1 MTSTITTTTTHTTTK
16 ATIIKPRK
24 KILFFYNPHSGNGLF
39 KNNLDLIIERLQGKK
54 YQVVPVRAAKGKTI
68 DQAFAEMKQEE
79 YSRVIIAGGD
89 GTINIC
95 VNSMIENNIHLPI
108 GILPVGTANDF
119 AYYFALPT
127 EVNAALD
134 LAMGKHYTYADVG
147 VCNGKHFINVTA
159 LGNVVD
165 VSQKTDPNLKNA
177 LGIFSYYLMSVSQM
191 VNLKPLPVKLIT
203 PDETYEE
210 DMFFMVVMNGKS
222 AGGLKTL
229 SPDSEINDGKM
240 DVILFRETPIMN
252 VVPLIIEFAQGKHLL
267 NKHVLSFQTSSLR
280 IESPVDIS
288 TDVDG
293 EKGVELPLEFSIL
306 HKRLRIITADTGI
319 GEIK

>member
-1 MTSTITTTTTHTTTK
+1 MTSTMTTSTK
-16 ATIIKPRK
+16 ETAIKAAVIKPRK
-24 KILFFYNPHSGNGLF
+24 KILFFYNPYAGNGLF
-39 KNNLDLIIERLQGKK
+39 RNNLDLIIDRLQGKK
-54 YQVVPVRAAKGKTI
+54 YQVVPVRASKGKTI

-79 YSRVIIAGGD
+79 YSRVIVAGGD

-95 VNSMIENNIHLPI
+95 VNSMIQHNIHLPI

-119 AYYFALPT
+119 AYYFAIPT

-134 LAMGKHYTYADVG
+134 LALGKHYTYADVG

-177 LGIFSYYLMSVSQM
+177 LGIFSYYLTSVSQM
-191 VNLKPLPVKLIT
+191 VNLRALPVKLIT
-203 PDETYEE
+203 PEETYEE
-210 DMFFMVVMNGKS
+210 EMFFMVVMNGKS

-229 SPDSEINDGKM
+229 SPDSKINDGKM

-252 VVPLIIEFAQGKHLL
+252 VLPLIIEFAQGKHLY
-267 NKHVLSFQTSSLR
+267 NKHVLSFQTSHLR
-280 IESPVDIS
+280 IESPVEIS

-293 EKGVELPLEFSIL
+293 EKGVALPLDFSIL

>member
-1 MTSTITTTTTHTTTK
+1 MNTTK
-16 ATIIKPRK
+16 PSIAKPRK
-24 KILFFYNPHSGNGLF
+24 KILFFYNPYAGNSLF
-39 KNNLDLIIERLQGKK
+39 RNNLDLIVERLQSKK

-68 DQAFAEMKQEE
+68 DQAFAEMKQED
-79 YSRVIIAGGD
+79 YSRVIVAGGD
-89 GTINIC
+89 GTINVC
-95 VNSMIENNIHLPI
+95 VNSMIDHNINLPM

-119 AYYFALPT
+119 AYYFGLPT

-134 LAMGKHYTYADVG
+134 VALGKHFTYADVG
-147 VCNGKHFINVTA
+147 TCNGKYFINVTA

-177 LGIFSYYLMSVSQM
+177 LGIFSYYLTSLSQM

-210 DMFFMVVMNGKS
+210 NMFFMVVMNGKS

-252 VVPLIIEFAQGKHLL
+252 VLPLIIEFAQGKHLS
-267 NKHVLSFQTSSLR
+267 NKHVVSFQTTQLRVESSV
-280 IESPVDIS
+280 EIS

-293 EKGVELPLEFSIL
+293 EKGAKLPLEFGIL
-306 HKRLRIITADTGI
+306 HKRLMIFTADTGI
-319 GEIK
+319 VEMQG

>member
-1 MTSTITTTTTHTTTK
+1 MTTK
-16 ATIIKPRK
+16 SMTIKTRK
-24 KILFFYNPHSGNGLF
+24 KILLFYNPYAGSGLF
-39 KNNLDLIIERLQGKK
+39 RNNLDLIIERLQAKK
-54 YQVVPVRAAKGKTI
+54 YQVIPVRAAKGRSI
-68 DQAFAEMKQEE
+68 DQALSEMNQAEF
-79 YSRVIIAGGD
+79 SRILIAGGD

-95 VNSMIENNIHLPI
+95 VNAMIANKIDLPI

-134 LAMGKHYTYADVG
+134 LALGKHFTFADVG
-147 VCNGKHFINVTA
+147 VCNGRHFINVTA

-210 DMFFMVVMNGKS
+210 EMFFMVVMNGKS

-229 SPDSEINDGKM
+229 SPDSDINDGKM

-252 VVPLIIEFAQGKHLL
+252 VLPLIIEFAQGKHLS
-267 NKHVLSFQTSSLR
+267 NKHALSFQTSQLR
-280 IESPVDIS
+280 IESPVEIS

-293 EKGVELPLEFSIL
+293 EKGATLPLDFSIL
-306 HKRLRIITADTGI
+306 HKRLRIMTADTGI
-319 GEIK
+319 GEIS

>member
-1 MTSTITTTTTHTTTK
+1 MTTK
-16 ATIIKPRK
+16 SMTTKMRK
-24 KILFFYNPHSGNGLF
+24 KILLFYNPYAGNGLF
-39 KNNLDLIIERLQGKK
+39 KNNLDLIIERLQAKK
-54 YQVVPVRAAKGKTI
+54 YQVIPVRAARGRSI
-68 DQAFAEMKQEE
+68 DLALAEMNQEE
-79 YSRVIIAGGD
+79 YSRVLIAGGD

-95 VNSMIENNIHLPI
+95 VNAMIAHNIDLPI

-127 EVNAALD
+127 EVGAALD
-134 LAMGKHYTYADVG
+134 LALGKHYTYADVG
-147 VCNGKHFINVTA
+147 VCNGRHFINVTA

-210 DMFFMVVMNGKS
+210 EMFFMVVMNGKS

-252 VVPLIIEFAQGKHLL
+252 VLPLIIEFAQGKHLF
-267 NKHVLSFQTSSLR
+267 NKHVLSFQTSQLR
-280 IESPVDIS
+280 IESPVEIS

-293 EKGVELPLEFSIL
+293 EKGATLPLEFSIL
-306 HKRLRIITADTGI
+306 HKRLRIMTTDTGI
-319 GEIK
+319 GEIS

>member
-1 MTSTITTTTTHTTTK
+1 MT
-16 ATIIKPRK
+16 IKTRK
-24 KILFFYNPHSGNGLF
+24 KILLFYNPYAGSGLF
-39 KNNLDLIIERLQGKK
+39 RNNLDLIIERLQAKK
-54 YQVVPVRAAKGKTI
+54 YQVIPVRAAKGRSI
-68 DQAFAEMKQEE
+68 DQALSEMNQAEF
-79 YSRVIIAGGD
+79 SRILIAGGD

-95 VNSMIENNIHLPI
+95 VNAMIANKIDLPI

-134 LAMGKHYTYADVG
+134 LALGKHFTFADVG
-147 VCNGKHFINVTA
+147 VCNGRHFINVTA

-210 DMFFMVVMNGKS
+210 EMFFMVVMNGKS

-229 SPDSEINDGKM
+229 SPDSDINDGKM

-252 VVPLIIEFAQGKHLL
+252 VLPLIIEFAQGKHLS
-267 NKHVLSFQTSSLR
+267 NKHVLSFQTSQLR
-280 IESPVDIS
+280 IESPVEIS

-293 EKGVELPLEFSIL
+293 EKGATLPLDFSIL
-306 HKRLRIITADTGI
+306 HKRLRIMTADTGI
-319 GEIK
+319 GEIS